1 MTTRPPRPRWTPPVE
16 LSPEPHPEE
25 TPRATAPVCLPLT
38 EHESRNADP
47 EPEILEPDPSPETLA
62 FTRSGRRWRWFFWS
76 AALLLGG
83 LIVEESALFLVHQFR
98 LHPVLGIFFS
108 GVIGVLLTLLVTAM
122 TREFLSLRELRAQGA
137 LRGEAA
143 RLMSGGSF
151 GNAQPLIVQ
160 LTEQHGHR
168 PELRD
173 SLEAFRA
180 MNQAHLG
187 DREMLELFSSRA
199 LRPLDEAALRII
211 GRHAASAAFLAVIS
225 PLAILDALLFLW
237 RNTRMMREIATLYG
251 LRPGPVGTVV
261 LMRHLAEGMLAAG
274 AGEVLAKSASEALGE
289 TLAGVV
295 MANAGQAATNA
306 LFTARVGL
314 KCLRLCRP
322 IPFPKHEEPGLK
334 QIRRELR
341 AALTAPKTGAS

>member
-1 MTTRPPRPRWTPPVE
+1 MNLRPRWTPPVE
-16 LSPEPHPEE
+16 LSPEPPPEE
-25 TPRATAPVCLPLT
+25 TPRATGPVCLPLT
-38 EHESRNADP
+38 EHENHPP
-47 EPEILEPDPSPETLA
+47 EPEEEILDPDPTPEELA
-62 FTRSGRRWRWFFWS
+62 FTHSGRRWRWFFWS
-76 AALLLGG
+76 ATLLLTG
-83 LIVEESALFLVHQFR
+83 LILEESALFLVNQFR
-98 LHPVLGIFFS
+98 LHVVLGVFFS
-108 GVIGVLLTLLVTAM
+108 GLIAVLLTLLVTAV
-122 TREFLSLRELRAQGA
+122 TREFLALRELRAQGA
-137 LRGEAA
+137 IRSEAA

-151 GNAQPLIVQ
+151 GNAQPLIAQ
-160 LTEQHGHR
+160 LTDQHGHR

-199 LRPLDEAALRII
+199 LRPLDEAALRVI
-211 GRHAASAAFLAVIS
+211 GRHAASAAFLAVLS

-237 RNTRMMREIATLYG
+237 RNTRMMREIATIYG
-251 LRPGPVGTVV
+251 LRPGPAGTVV

-289 TLAGVV
+289 TLAGV
-295 MANAGQAATNA
+295 ALASAGQAASNA

-322 IPFPKHEEPGLK
+322 IPFPKNEEPGLK
-334 QIRRELR
+334 QIRRELK
-341 AALTAPKTGAS
+341 AALAAPKTAGE